1 MTNPAVH
8 IILVNLAEVTPE
20 TRSSY
25 MPGGATRVGGK
36 PPRREEVR
44 KLRDMKF
51 KAARGMAA
59 DLAKL
64 DAAMVQLGG
73 DLRITETFRDVNVQA
88 AERMKYDTWVKAG
101 KPAPG
106 ARGFNSST
114 MRTTYVARPG
124 ASNHGWGGA
133 FDLDIAA
140 LALNGLRPG
149 SNEALAAFWP
159 LARAHGFTPVIAH
172 PLASMSEAWHFD
184 HWGPFQATY
193 DLAKEAGNGNPYG
206 LASSVANIL
215 QGNHPGPNAGWRY
228 VQSRILAHGVWCGE
242 PDGDPGKMTRGAI
255 ASLGLTF
262 TSDVTAMQAALIEA
276 GIGQEAID
284 AA

>member
-1 MTNPAVH
+1 MPDVH
-8 IILVNLAEVTPE
+8 ITLVALATVAPD

-25 MPGGATRVGGK
+25 MQGGQTRVDGR
-36 PPRREEVR
+36 PPRREETR
-44 KLRDMKF
+44 LLRDMKF
-51 KAARGMAA
+51 KAARGMAG

-64 DAAMVQLGG
+64 DAAMVARRG
-73 DLRITETFRDVNVQA
+73 DLRITETYRDPAVQH
-88 AERMKYDTWVKAG
+88 AERVKWDAWVAAG
-101 KPAPG
+101 KPQPG
-106 ARGFNSST
+106 TSRFNSRT

-140 LALNGLRPG
+140 LTLDGLRPG

-159 LARAHGFTPVIAH
+159 LAREHGFTPVIAH
-172 PLASMSEAWHFD
+172 PLASQSEAWHFD
-184 HWGPFQATY
+184 HLGPFEAVRQ
-193 DLAKEAGNGNPYG
+193 LAIEAKHGNPYG
-206 LASSVANIL
+206 LTAEVGNIL
-215 QGNHPGPNAGWRY
+215 AGGHPGTNSGWRY
-228 VQSRILAHGVWCGE
+228 VQARLLAHGAWCGS